1 VVGINTFF
9 KLINI
14 LVVLLTTT
22 TVSFFA
28 PQALAVLPVCSSAS
42 SDPDGDGFGWENKK
56 SCRVRM
62 QADPLVG
69 LGICQSAAS
78 DPDGDGF
85 GWESNKSC
93 RVELALP
100 NPSQQQSGAK
110 PICQRTDSDPDG
122 DGFGWE
128 NRSSC
133 RVVATSES
141 NGQLVGQ
148 LLAEEKVNLKTPAC
162 SDYKFDPDGDGY
174 GWENSRSCTLRS
186 YGDGGL
192 GITDLVLVTG
202 QSNALGAQTS
212 WLDPLSF
219 DEDLDS
225 PVRRVY
231 AHTNH
236 GWSVAGLRQIW
247 DRNWYPRGDI
257 AGNPA
262 NNFTFHFAKHIVR
275 KDPNAVVGIILIT
288 APGESIQHWAS
299 EGEFFTEIQ
308 NKVEAALRSLPSG
321 AKVTGVL
328 WHQGE
333 SDYYSNGYYENAL
346 QTLIGNFRA
355 QPWFAP
361 QGLFVCGETLNSPV
375 NASLRK
381 LNTDGD
387 NRTGCALADGLTSV
401 GDDVHLNAASLRLLG
416 RRYADIYWDL
426 KR

>member
-1 VVGINTFF
+1 VAGINTFNRL
-9 KLINI
+9 KKTLA
-14 LVVLLTTT
+14 VLLTTI

-28 PQALAVLPVCSSAS
+28 PQAIAVLPVCSFAS

-56 SCRVRM
+56 SCRVSV
-62 QADPLVG
+62 QADPVEG
-69 LGICQSAAS
+69 IGICQSAAS

-93 RVELALP
+93 LVEFVST
-100 NPSQQQSGAK
+100 NPSQQSDTK
-110 PICQRTDSDPDG
+110 PICQRADSDPDG

-128 NRSSC
+128 NRTSC
-133 RVVATSES
+133 LVRVASEGNGPVA
-141 NGQLVGQ
+141 GQ
-148 LLAEEKVNLKTPAC
+148 LLLEETVNLNTPAC

-186 YGDGGL
+186 VGDGGH

-219 DEDLDS
+219 DEGLDS

-236 GWSVAGLRQIW
+236 GWSVAGLHQIW

-262 NNFTFHFAKHIVR
+262 NNFAFHFAKHIVR

-288 APGESIQHWAS
+288 APGESIQHWALD
-299 EGEFFTEIQ
+299 GDFFTEMQ
-308 NKVEAALRSLPSG
+308 NKVKAAMRSLPTDV
-321 AKVTGVL
+321 KVSGVL

-333 SDYYSNGYYENAL
+333 SDYYSNDYYENAL

-361 QGLFVCGETLNSPV
+361 QGLFVCGETLSSPV

-381 LNTDGD
+381 LNTDSD
-387 NRTGCALADGLTSV
+387 NLTGCASADGLTSV
-401 GDDVHLNAASLRLLG
+401 GDDVHLNAASLRSLG
-416 RRYADIYWDL
+416 ERYADIYWDL
-426 KR
+426 KP